1 MPSGT
6 NAPYRST
13 VLPNTRVRACL
24 ISPPQEL
31 EKRKEEL
38 AGLIAAKDA
47 ELSERSV
54 KRDELQKV
62 RSTPPAPPQRRSC

>member
-1 MPSGT
+1 MIFP
-6 NAPYRST
+6 
-13 VLPNTRVRACL
+13 L
-24 ISPPQEL
+24 QEL

-47 ELSERSV
+47 ELSERTV

-62 RSTPPAPPQRRSC
+62 RSRMPAPPQRYKA